1 MINYTAKTN
10 GNLIRLLLSYWWSSA
25 GLQAWLLTC
34 SLIVCTGL
42 IVLLTMQ
49 LNSWQVGFYTNLQ
62 QLSYNGFTNS
72 LAQFIVLSL
81 VLVAASGS
89 QTHFK
94 MMLQIRW
101 RQWITDK
108 YISLWLHNQTYFR
121 MSVHPDTVDNPD
133 QRIGEDI
140 NLFVTHS
147 LELATGF
154 LRQIISLTVFAAVL
168 WHLSGELKVSLA
180 GTEFIL
186 PGYLVLSALIYSAF
200 GTWVTMQ
207 AGHPL
212 MRQSNVQQSN
222 EADFR
227 YCLIRLQEYGEC
239 VALYKGDQQEK
250 VNLMRHLARIVAT
263 YLSIIKTTRTITWIS
278 SIYSQLSIVFAFLIA
293 SPRYFNGELL
303 LGQLFEISGAYW
315 YVHSALSYLID
326 SFGKIAQW
334 QAVTDRL
341 REFYTQL
348 AANHKEITPRP
359 AAIIAG
365 NHKTVAMKNL
375 TVLSPAGQVLI
386 NDLTLEL
393 SPGESLLITGPS
405 GCGKTTLLKT
415 LSGIWPFFAG
425 KITLPTAEKMLFLPQ
440 KPYLPIGSLR
450 KAILYPHSVADVPNR
465 AIKELLTICGLC
477 SLQQHLEKEAD
488 WSKLLSM
495 GELQRLS
502 ITRAILHQPEWL
514 FLDETTSCIDT
525 GMEQAM
531 YRILKEQLPKTA
543 FISIGHRDT
552 LKAYHR
558 RILHLETTGLWHYSE
573 QQPTAG
579 TILQFA
585 NSS

>member
-1 MINYTAKTN
+1 MINSAAKTN
-10 GNLIRLLLSYWWSSA
+10 GNLIRVLLSYWWSSA
-25 GLQAWLLTC
+25 SLQAWALTC
-34 SLIVCTGL
+34 ALIICTGL

-62 QLSYNGFTNS
+62 QLSYPGFTTS
-72 LAQFIVLSL
+72 LTQFIILSL

-121 MSVHPDTVDNPD
+121 MSVHPDPVDNPD

-168 WHLSGELKVSLA
+168 WHLSGEITVSLA

-186 PGYLVLSALIYSAF
+186 PGYLVLAALIYSAC
-200 GTWVTMQ
+200 GTWITVQ

-250 VNLMRHLARIVAT
+250 VNLMQHLARIVAT

-348 AANHKEITPRP
+348 AASHRETKPRP
-359 AAIIAG
+359 AVFTS
-365 NHKTVAMKNL
+365 NKYKTVAMKNL
-375 TVLSPAGQVLI
+375 TVLSPAGQILI
-386 NDLTLEL
+386 NNLTLEL
-393 SPGESLLITGPS
+393 KPGESILITGPS

-425 KITLPTAEKMLFLPQ
+425 KITLPPAEKMLFLPQ

-450 KAILYPHSVADVPNR
+450 KAILYPHSLTNVPNLTL
-465 AIKELLTICGLC
+465 KELLTICGLC
-477 SLQQHLEKEAD
+477 SLQQHLDREAD
-488 WSKLLSM
+488 WSRLLSM

-502 ITRAILHQPEWL
+502 IARAILHQPEWL

-525 GMEQAM
+525 RMEQAM
-531 YRILKEQLPKTA
+531 YRTLKEKLPQTA
-543 FISIGHRDT
+543 FISIGHRGT

-558 RILHLETTGLWHYSE
+558 WILHLEETGLWHCSD
-573 QQPTAG
+573 QLSAAG
-579 TILQFA
+579 TGTWFA
-585 NSS
+585 NYS

>member
-1 MINYTAKTN
+1 MINYAAKNN
-10 GNLIRLLLSYWWSSA
+10 GNLIRVLLSYWWSSA
-25 GLQAWLLTC
+25 GLQAWSLTC
-34 SLIVCTGL
+34 ALVVCTGL

-62 QLSYNGFTNS
+62 QLSYTGFTAS
-72 LAQFIVLSL
+72 LTQFIILSL

-94 MMLQIRW
+94 MLLQIRW

-121 MSVHPDTVDNPD
+121 MSVCPEPVDNPD

-154 LRQIISLTVFAAVL
+154 LRQIISLTVFATVL
-168 WHLSGELKVSLA
+168 WHLSGEITVALN
-180 GTEFIL
+180 GTEIVL
-186 PGYLVLSALIYSAF
+186 PGYLVLAAFIYSAF
-200 GTWVTMQ
+200 GTWITMQ

-239 VALYKGDQQEK
+239 VALYKGDQHEK
-250 VNLMRHLARIVAT
+250 INLMQHLARIVTT

-341 REFYTQL
+341 DEFYTQL
-348 AANHKEITPRP
+348 AANRTETTPRP
-359 AAIIAG
+359 AVSISK
-365 NHKTVAMKNL
+365 NHNTVAMKNL

-386 NDLTLEL
+386 NNLTLEL
-393 SPGESLLITGPS
+393 RPGESLLITGPS

-425 KITLPTAEKMLFLPQ
+425 KITLPAAEKMLFLPQ

-450 KAILYPHSVADVPNR
+450 KAILYPHSMANVSNLT
-465 AIKELLTICGLC
+465 IQGLLTTCGLC
-477 SLQQHLEKEAD
+477 SLQQHLGREAD

-502 ITRAILHQPEWL
+502 IARAILHQPEWL

-525 GMEQAM
+525 RMEQAM
-531 YRILKEQLPKTA
+531 YRILKEKLPKTA

-552 LKAYHR
+552 LKDYHR
-558 RILHLETTGLWHYSE
+558 WILHLDETGLWHYSE
-573 QQPTAG
+573 QLSRPDTG
-579 TILQFA
+579 TRFA
-585 NSS
+585 NS

>member
-1 MINYTAKTN
+1 MVNYAAKNN
-10 GNLIRLLLSYWWSSA
+10 GNLIRVLLSYWWSSA
-25 GLQAWLLTC
+25 GLQAWALTC
-34 SLIVCTGL
+34 ALVVCTGL

-62 QLSYNGFTNS
+62 QLSYTGFTTS
-72 LAQFIVLSL
+72 LTQFIILSL

-94 MMLQIRW
+94 MLLQIRW

-121 MSVHPDTVDNPD
+121 MSVCPEPVGNPD

-154 LRQIISLTVFAAVL
+154 LRQIISLTVFATVL
-168 WHLSGELKVSLA
+168 WHLSGEITVALN
-180 GTEFIL
+180 GTEIVL
-186 PGYLVLSALIYSAF
+186 PGYLVLAAFIYSAF
-200 GTWVTMQ
+200 GTWITMQ

-250 VNLMRHLARIVAT
+250 INLMQHLARIVTT

-341 REFYTQL
+341 HEFYTQL
-348 AANHKEITPRP
+348 AASRTETTPRP
-359 AAIIAG
+359 AVSISK
-365 NHKTVAMKNL
+365 NHNTVAMKNL

-386 NDLTLEL
+386 NNLTLEL
-393 SPGESLLITGPS
+393 RPGESILITGPS

-425 KITLPTAEKMLFLPQ
+425 KIALPAAEKMLFLPQ

-450 KAILYPHSVADVPNR
+450 KAILYPHNMANVSNLT
-465 AIKELLTICGLC
+465 IQGLLTTCGLC
-477 SLQQHLEKEAD
+477 SLQQHLDREAD

-502 ITRAILHQPEWL
+502 IARAILHQPEWL

-525 GMEQAM
+525 RMEQVM
-531 YRILKEQLPKTA
+531 YRILKERLPKTA
-543 FISIGHRDT
+543 FISIGHRDS
-552 LKAYHR
+552 LKAYHHW
-558 RILHLETTGLWHYSE
+558 ILHLDETGLWHCSE
-573 QQPTAG
+573 QLSVPDTG
-579 TILQFA
+579 TRFA
-585 NSS
+585 NS